1 MSEVLDSTCFEE
13 GNIMAWSSEDLSVDA
28 SKILQASKKD
38 KVHYIYLNLGLIL
51 IPCNA
56 QDECFS
62 SWALQ
67 GISIRLENGLDL
79 STGHLKLKKLIPEYC
94 VNKNTWYS
102 RKNTWFWL
110 NHCLNLSLTQTFAS
124 FFFCLYFQWF
134 MKCLRKRSIK
144 CMPAWE
150 NAQWRHDQNMN
161 RNNHESFFQKVSLIK
176 DFKNVRPVLP
186 WKTHRCQ
193 H

>member
-79 STGHLKLKKLIPEYC
+79 STGHLKLNKLIPEYC

-124 FFFCLYFQWF
+124 FFFVCTFNGLW
-134 MKCLRKRSIK
+134 
-144 CMPAWE
+144 
-150 NAQWRHDQNMN
+150 NASGREALNVCQPERMLNEDMIRTWIGIIMRA
-161 RNNHESFFQKVSLIK
+161 SF
-176 DFKNVRPVLP
+176 RRWVL
-186 WKTHRCQ
+186 
-193 H
+193 